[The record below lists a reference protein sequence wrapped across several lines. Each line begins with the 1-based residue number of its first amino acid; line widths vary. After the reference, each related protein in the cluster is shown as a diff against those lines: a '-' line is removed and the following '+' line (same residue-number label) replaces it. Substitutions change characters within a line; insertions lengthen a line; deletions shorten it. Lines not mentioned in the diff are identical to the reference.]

1 MAESVVCTFC
11 GAKIKEGRTRCLR
24 CGEALVPA
32 AVDTQAP
39 GGLDEFVGRHRGR
52 LTIAGSV
59 VSVAALLVMA
69 MNLRTAAPLVPE
81 NAGIGGPQF
90 RQRPTAAASPSA
102 PAVEAAPKGFQPV
115 TSLDAQRVGNAA
127 YAQGDF
133 QGALESYELAL
144 KKNPNDAA
152 ALNNLGQALVRVGRA
167 KEALSHFERAAALS
181 PSEWAPR
188 FNLAHAYGELGDWP
202 HAIPEYEHAAQLFP
216 DDYVTHYNLGMALHK
231 ASREE
236 PAVAEFKRAIA
247 LAPGEPSFRLSLAMS
262 YERLQKPAEAAAAYE
277 EYLELAPSPAEAA
290 KVKTRIEALRHPAAP
305 PPQG

>member
-32 AVDTQAP
+32 AVDAKAP
-39 GGLDEFVGRHRGR
+39 GGLPEFVARHRGR

-59 VSVAALLVMA
+59 LSVAALLVIA
-69 MNLRTAAPLVPE
+69 VGLQTSGPLVPE
-81 NAGIGGPQF
+81 NVGTTGPRF
-90 RQRPTAAASPSA
+90 RPPTPARPSP
-102 PAVEAAPKGFQPV
+102 AAPGAERAPTGFQPV
-115 TSLDAQRVGNAA
+115 TDLDAQRAGNAA

-133 QGALESYELAL
+133 QGALESFELAVR
-144 KKNPNDAA
+144 KNPNSPN

-167 KEALSHFERAAALS
+167 KEALPYFERATALS

-188 FNLAHAYGELGDWP
+188 FNLANAYGQLGDWP

-216 DDYVTHYNLGMALHK
+216 DDYVTHYNLGLALHK

-247 LAPGEPSFRLSLAMS
+247 LAPGEASFRLSLAMS
-262 YERLQKPAEAAAAYE
+262 YERLQKPAEAATAYE
-277 EYLELAPSPAEAA
+277 EYLELAPNAAETS
-290 KVKTRIEALRHPAAP
+290 KVKTRIEALRHQAP

>member
-1 MAESVVCTFC
+1 MAESVGCTFC

-32 AVDTQAP
+32 TVDTKAP
-39 GGLDEFVGRHRGR
+39 GGLQDLVRRHRGR

-59 VSVAALLVMA
+59 LSVAALLVVA
-69 MNLRTAAPLVPE
+69 MNLQTAAPLVPE
-81 NAGIGGPQF
+81 YVGTGGPQF
-90 RQRPTAAASPSA
+90 RPRPATAASASK
-102 PAVEAAPKGFQPV
+102 PAVEAPAAFQPV
-115 TSLDAQRVGNAA
+115 TSLDAQRAGNAA

-133 QGALESYELAL
+133 QGALGSYELAL
-144 KKNPNDAA
+144 KKNPNDPT

-167 KEALSHFERAAALS
+167 KEALPHFERATSLS

-216 DDYVTHYNLGMALHK
+216 DDYVTHYNLGLALHK

-236 PAVAEFKRAIA
+236 PAVAEFRRAIA

-277 EYLELAPSPAEAA
+277 EYLEIAPNAAEASR
-290 KVKTRIEALRHPAAP
+290 VKTRIEALRHPAPTP
-305 PPQG
+305 PPG